1 VPCKEEL
8 SAIVAH
14 LLRAVAD
21 ENIVPDGGIGYVA
34 ALTAKDHHLDG
45 QRHSQRQ
52 KRTVDRAIL
61 NTRTARER
69 QTETERQRE
78 TLTAAP

>member
-1 VPCKEEL
+1 MPCKEEL

-45 QRHSQRQ
+45 Q
-52 KRTVDRAIL
+52 KRTVDREIL